1 MLLIYG
7 ANGYTGRLVVEECV
21 RRGIRPILAGRQ
33 RAGLEPLALA
43 YGLDLRVAAV
53 TAAHSAGPRPV
64 PHGTLPA
71 SPSAELLAILEG
83 VTVVR
88 HCAGPFV
95 HTSAI
100 MVQAC
105 LAVGAHY
112 LDITGEI
119 SVFEACRQQ
128 DLAARQRG
136 TVVLPGVGFDVV
148 PTDCLAMRL
157 AEALPGGSLLEL
169 AFAGGGGVSRGTLK
183 TMLLNGSGGAIRREG
198 TIVPVPTAWRTRT
211 IPFHDRPRTAVTIPW
226 GDVSTAQWSTR
237 IPTIHTYIA
246 LPTAARI
253 GMRLQS
259 VAQPLLHLPGVRR
272 FLERQIDRRVTGH
285 DAALGTRYAPRWTMH
300 RRHRRYPRGLPLHR
314 PRRRRKCPPSAQY
327 APRARLPHP
336 GHGVWLALSR
346 KSARMPRHPGPH
358 RPRMIGHELT
368 RRDRRCSS

>member
-21 RRGIRPILAGRQ
+21 RRGLRPILAGRH
-33 RAGLEPLALA
+33 RAALEPLAHE
-43 YGLDLRVAAV
+43 YGLDLRVAAL
-53 TAAHSAGPRPV
+53 ASAHSARPRLTP
-64 PHGTLPA
+64 PGTLPP
-71 SPSAELLAILEG
+71 SPPGELLAMLDG
-83 VTVVR
+83 VTVVL
-88 HCAGPFV
+88 HCAGPFFR
-95 HTSAI
+95 TSAV

-105 LAVGAHY
+105 LETGAHY

-119 SVFEACRQQ
+119 AVFEACRHRHA
-128 DLAARQRG
+128 AARQRD

-157 AEALPGGSLLEL
+157 AESLPGGSLLEL

-183 TMLLNGSGGAIRREG
+183 TMLLNGGGGAIRRDG

-211 IPFHDRPRTAVTIPW
+211 IPFRDRQRTAVTIPW

-259 VAQPLLHLPGVRR
+259 LVQPFLDIPGTRR
-272 FLERQIDRRVTGH
+272 YLERQIDRRVAGP
-285 DAALGTRYAPRWTMH
+285 DAFVRSHATMQVWGRVTHPDGRTIEGTAVTPEGYRFTAV
-300 RRHRRYPRGLPLHR
+300 
-314 PRRRRKCPPSAQY
+314 A
-327 APRARLPHP
+327 A
-336 GHGVWLALSR
+336 VE
-346 KSARMPRHPGPH
+346 SARRVLSAPPEPGYHTPATAFGS
-358 RPRMIGHELT
+358 RFLESLPECSVELGPVSRGRST
-368 RRDRRCSS
+368 PS

>member
-33 RAGLEPLALA
+33 RAVLEPLALA
-43 YGLDLRVAAV
+43 YGLDVRVSAL
-53 TAAHSAGPRPV
+53 TAAHSAGPRPT

-83 VTVVR
+83 ITVVL

-105 LAVGAHY
+105 LAAGAHY

-259 VAQPLLHLPGVRR
+259 VAQPLLHLPGLRR
-272 FLERQIDRRVTGH
+272 FLERQIDRRVAGP
-285 DAALGTRYAPRWTMH
+285 DAVARSRATMQLWGRVTHPDGRDIEGTAVTPEGYRFTALA
-300 RRHRRYPRGLPLHR
+300 
-314 PRRRRKCPPSAQY
+314 A
-327 APRARLPHP
+327 
-336 GHGVWLALSR
+336 VE
-346 KSARMPRHPGPH
+346 SARRLLSTPPAPGYHTPATAFGSH
-358 RPRMIGHELT
+358 FLESLPECRVTLGPISCG
-368 RRDRRCSS
+368 